1 VVIAVALPATPPP
14 FAASVSRVVAGDLG
28 RSWRPGCPVAPS
40 DLRRV
45 RVAYWGFDVDRR
57 LGILVVDRDAAAAVV
72 TVFRRLY
79 RSRFPIRSVR
89 PVSEYGG
96 SDAASMAADNT
107 SAFNCRAAVATGPRR
122 WSEHAYGRAVDVNPV
137 ENPYLSGGR
146 VLPPAGRAYLG
157 RARYRPGMAV
167 DGGVLVR
174 AFATVGWGWGGR
186 WQGSPDYQHFSASGR

>member
-1 VVIAVALPATPPP
+1 MVIAVALPATPPP

-45 RVAYWGFDVDRR
+45 RVAYWGFDGDRR
-57 LGILVVDRDAAAAVV
+57 LGILVVHRDAAAAVV

-89 PVSEYGG
+89 PVSAYGG
-96 SDAASMAADNT
+96 SDDASMAADNT

-122 WSEHAYGRAVDVNPV
+122 WSEHAYGRAVD
-137 ENPYLSGGR
+137 
-146 VLPPAGRAYLG
+146 
-157 RARYRPGMAV
+157 
-167 DGGVLVR
+167 GGVLVR
-174 AFATVGWGWGGR
+174 AFAAVGWGWGGR